1 MKQPVPRITQPPEE
15 LKRLLTAETDVQ
27 KHQRL
32 QALYLLQ
39 TQQARTRQQVAQ
51 RLGVHRNTVRRWL
64 AAYARGGIPQ
74 LLTIAKAPGKSP
86 LLSEAAQQALR
97 ERLAQPQGFASYKA
111 IWQGLR
117 QEYHVPSAYKTVHKL
132 VRYRLHAKLKGPR
145 KAHIKNP

>member
-1 MKQPVPRITQPPEE
+1 MKPPGPRITQPPEE

-27 KHQRL
+27 KHQRR